1 MSKGG
6 VGKSLLTANV
16 GVALAKKGKKVVLVE
31 GDPNQPLQKVLGLTF
46 SSKDF
51 KLEDAVE
58 KDAEIS
64 KAVYHTDFDNLFLI
78 PSGVSLQGYFE
89 IDPISFVR
97 KLGEVQADFI
107 LIDVPFPLGKAA
119 FLSLGFCEYFVP
131 ILTEDEI
138 VLCVEST
145 IDTIRLGNYLLKST
159 PVGFILNRIKTAKF
173 TPEFVK
179 DLEEL
184 LEIPCIARIE
194 EDPAVTKSYGEMGSQ
209 HSFLAYSKLPDSE
222 FAKKIDSVATWLT
235 SERLKPQRKDAVKLL
250 QEVIR
255 P

>member
-1 MSKGG
+1 
-6 VGKSLLTANV
+6 
-16 GVALAKKGKKVVLVE
+16 
-31 GDPNQPLQKVLGLTF
+31 
-46 SSKDF
+46 
-51 KLEDAVE
+51 
-58 KDAEIS
+58 
-64 KAVYHTDFDNLFLI
+64 
-78 PSGVSLQGYFE
+78 
-89 IDPISFVR
+89 VR
-97 KLGEVQADFI
+97 KLGELKTDFI

-145 IDTIRLGNYLLKST
+145 IDTIRLGNYFLKST
-159 PVGFILNRIKTAKF
+159 PVGFILNRMKTAKF
-173 TPEFVK
+173 TPEFVR

-184 LEIPCIARIE
+184 LEIPCIAQIE
-194 EDPAVTKSYGEMGSQ
+194 EDPAVTKSYGEMGSRQ
-209 HSFLAYSKLPDSE
+209 AFLAYGKLPDSE

-235 SERLKPQRKDAVKLL
+235 SERLKPQRKDVVKLL

>member
-1 MSKGG
+1 VSKGG

-31 GDPNQPLQKVLGLTF
+31 GDPNQPLQKILGLAL
-46 SSKDF
+46 SQRDF

-58 KDAEIS
+58 KDTEIS
-64 KAVYHTDFDNLFLI
+64 KAVYHTDFYNLFLI

-97 KLGEVQADFI
+97 KLGEVNADFI
-107 LIDVPFPLGKAA
+107 FVDVPFPLGKAA

-145 IDTIRLGNYLLKST
+145 IDTLRLGNYLLKST
-159 PVGFILNRIKTAKF
+159 PVGFILNRMKSAKF
-173 TPEFVK
+173 TPEFVR

-184 LEIPCIARIE
+184 LEIPCMAQIK
-194 EDPAVTKSYGEMGSQ
+194 EDPTVMKSYGEMGSKKG
-209 HSFLAYSKLPDSE
+209 FLAYGKLPDSE

-235 SERLKPQRKDAVKLL
+235 SERLKPQRKDVVKLL
-250 QEVIR
+250 QEIIR